1 MDSALKQRLI
11 GAAVLVALAMIFL
24 PMLLKGPDT
33 AEPDAARVPLEMPS
47 APDQEFETRELPLVA
62 PSPVTGEGGVLGMDP
77 RPAASDDPNAVATV
91 DQTGQPAPRADFDPS
106 AEPVTVPAPAD
117 ASGTVPAVDA
127 ATGLPP
133 APASTA
139 SVPAATGAATAT
151 AAPATPTPAAVPV
164 ATPPPAPLP
173 ASAAGGRYM
182 VNVGSF
188 SNLDNA
194 RGLADRL
201 RSAGLPLSSESVDV
215 AGKPAMRLRV
225 GPYGD
230 RTAAEAARLRV
241 ESVAGGTATV
251 VALDGAAR
259 AAPSAAPAAAAA
271 RPAAATPAP
280 RAATASRVGFA
291 VQLGALSSEADANA
305 LRDRARAAGF
315 VAFHQRVDTDRGA
328 VWRVR
333 VGPEADRASADRLRE
348 SVVAKL
354 GIGEA
359 MVVSHP

>member
-33 AEPDAARVPLEMPS
+33 AEPDAARVPLEMPL
-47 APDQEFETRELPLVA
+47 APDQAFETRELPLTA
-62 PSPVTGEGGVLGMDP
+62 PGPVSADGGVLGMQT
-77 RPAASDDPNAVATV
+77 RPAAGDDPNALATV
-91 DQTGQPAPRADFDPS
+91 DQSGQPAARTEFDPA
-106 AEPVTVPAPAD
+106 AEPQPLPEPGAVQ
-117 ASGTVPAVDA
+117 AVDA
-127 ATGLPP
+127 ATGLAEASAPVRAAAP
-133 APASTA
+133 APTVAPAPVAAPAPAPAQPLPASTA
-139 SVPAATGAATAT
+139 A
-151 AAPATPTPAAVPV
+151 
-164 ATPPPAPLP
+164 
-173 ASAAGGRYM
+173 GRYV
-182 VNVGSF
+182 VNVGSY

-194 RGLADRL
+194 RALADRL
-201 RSAGLPLSSESVDV
+201 RAAGLPLSSESVDV

-241 ESVAGGTATV
+241 ESVAGGSATV
-251 VALDGAAR
+251 VTLDGAAR
-259 AAPSAAPAAAAA
+259 AAGAPAAS
-271 RPAAATPAP
+271 AP
-280 RAATASRVGFA
+280 RAATASSVGFA

-315 VAFHQRVDTDRGA
+315 VAFQQRVDTDRGA

-348 SVVAKL
+348 SAVAKL
-354 GIGEA
+354 GMKDAI
-359 MVVSHP
+359 VVPHP

>member
-62 PSPVTGEGGVLGMDP
+62 PSPVTAEGGVLGMAP
-77 RPAASDDPNAVATV
+77 RPAPAGDDPNAVATV
-91 DQTGQPAPRADFDPS
+91 DQTGQPAARADFDPS
-106 AEPVTVPAPAD
+106 AEPLPAPD
-117 ASGTVPAVDA
+117 AGTVQAVDA
-127 ATGLPP
+127 ATGLAQ
-133 APASTA
+133 APAAAT
-139 SVPAATGAATAT
+139 PAATPAAE
-151 AAPATPTPAAVPV
+151 PTPAAAPAAALPV
-164 ATPPPAPLP
+164 
-173 ASAAGGRYM
+173 SAAAGRYV

-194 RGLADRL
+194 RALADRL
-201 RSAGLPLSSESVDV
+201 RAAGLPLTSESVDV
-215 AGKPAMRLRV
+215 SGKPAMRLRV

-241 ESVAGGTATV
+241 ESVAGGSATV
-251 VALDGAAR
+251 VALDGSAR
-259 AAPSAAPAAAAA
+259 AAAPTATAAAKPAAAAPAA
-271 RPAAATPAP
+271 

-333 VGPEADRASADRLRE
+333 VGPEADRTSAERLRE
-348 SVVAKL
+348 SVEAKL
-354 GIGEA
+354 GFKDAI
-359 MVVSHP
+359 VVPHP

>member
-62 PSPVTGEGGVLGMDP
+62 PSPVTAEGGVLGMET
-77 RPAASDDPNAVATV
+77 RPASDDPNAVATV
-91 DQTGQPAPRADFDPS
+91 DQTGQPAARADFDPA
-106 AEPVTVPAPAD
+106 AEPAPAPGT
-117 ASGTVPAVDA
+117 GTVPAVDA
-127 ATGLPP
+127 ATGLAQAPAAAP
-133 APASTA
+133 APA
-139 SVPAATGAATAT
+139 AT
-151 AAPATPTPAAVPV
+151 APATPAPAAPA
-164 ATPPPAPLP
+164 ATPTPAPLP
-173 ASAAGGRYM
+173 ASAAAGRYV

-194 RGLADRL
+194 RSLADRL
-201 RSAGLPLSSESVDV
+201 RAAGLPLTSESVDV
-215 AGKPAMRLRV
+215 SGKPAMRLRV

-241 ESVAGGTATV
+241 ESVAGGSATV

-259 AAPSAAPAAAAA
+259 TAAAAPAA
-271 RPAAATPAP
+271 RPAASAPASAPAPAPAP

-333 VGPEADRASADRLRE
+333 VGPEADRASADTLRE
-348 SVVAKL
+348 SVIGKL
-354 GIGEA
+354 GLKDAI
-359 MVVSHP
+359 VVPHP

>member
-47 APDQEFETRELPLVA
+47 APDQAFETRELPLTA
-62 PSPVTGEGGVLGMDP
+62 PGPVTADGGVLGMQP
-77 RPAASDDPNAVATV
+77 RPATSDDPNAVATV
-91 DQTGQPAPRADFDPS
+91 DQSGQPAARTEFDPD
-106 AEPVTVPAPAD
+106 AEPKPAPGP
-117 ASGTVPAVDA
+117 GTVQAVDA
-127 ATGLPP
+127 ATGLAEASAP
-133 APASTA
+133 APAAT
-139 SVPAATGAATAT
+139 PAPV
-151 AAPATPTPAAVPV
+151 AAPAPAPA
-164 ATPPPAPLP
+164 APLP
-173 ASAAGGRYM
+173 ASTAAGRFA
-182 VNVGSF
+182 VNVGSY

-194 RGLADRL
+194 RALADRL
-201 RSAGLPLSSESVDV
+201 RAAGLPLSSESVDV

-241 ESVAGGTATV
+241 ESVAGGSATV
-251 VALDGAAR
+251 VTLDGAAR
-259 AAPSAAPAAAAA
+259 TAGAPSA
-271 RPAAATPAP
+271 PAP
-280 RAATASRVGFA
+280 RAATASSVGFA

-348 SVVAKL
+348 SVLAKL
-354 GIGEA
+354 GTKDAI
-359 MVVSHP
+359 VVPHP

>member
-33 AEPDAARVPLEMPS
+33 AQPDAARVPLEMPS
-47 APDQEFETRELPLVA
+47 APDQEFETRELPLTA
-62 PSPVTGEGGVLGMDP
+62 PAAVTGEGGVLGMD
-77 RPAASDDPNAVATV
+77 RRLAASDDPNAVATV
-91 DQTGQPAPRADFDPS
+91 DQTNAPAARSAFDPGAEAAPAPDN
-106 AEPVTVPAPAD
+106 
-117 ASGTVPAVDA
+117 GTVTAVDA
-127 ATGLPP
+127 ATGEAQAP
-133 APASTA
+133 APTL
-139 SVPAATGAATAT
+139 PAATPAVAPTPAPPAAALPAT
-151 AAPATPTPAAVPV
+151 AAA
-164 ATPPPAPLP
+164 
-173 ASAAGGRYM
+173 GRYV

-194 RGLADRL
+194 RSLAGRL
-201 RSAGLPLSSESVDV
+201 RAAGLPLTSESVDV

-241 ESVAGGTATV
+241 ESVAGGSATV
-251 VALDGAAR
+251 LALDGVAR
-259 AAPSAAPAAAAA
+259 AAS
-271 RPAAATPAP
+271 AATPAVARP
-280 RAATASRVGFA
+280 AVAPPTTRAATASGVGFA
-291 VQLGALSSEADANA
+291 VQLGALSSEADANG

-354 GIGEA
+354 GLKDAI
-359 MVVSHP
+359 VVAHP

>member
-24 PMLLKGPDT
+24 PMLLKGPDIT
-33 AEPDAARVPLEMPS
+33 DTDAAQVPLVMPA
-47 APDQEFETRELPLVA
+47 APDQEFETRELPLTA
-62 PSPVTGEGGVLGMDP
+62 PSPVTADGGVLGMQA
-77 RPAASDDPNAVATV
+77 RPGTSDDPNAVATV
-91 DQTGQPAPRADFDPS
+91 DQAGQPAPRIEFDPG
-106 AEPVTVPAPAD
+106 AEAAADAPA
-117 ASGTVPAVDA
+117 GIVQAVDA
-127 ATGLPP
+127 ATGL
-133 APASTA
+133 AE
-139 SVPAATGAATAT
+139 V
-151 AAPATPTPAAVPV
+151 PAAVPPGSPAAAPV
-164 ATPPPAPLP
+164 ATPAPAPAAPAAPLP
-173 ASAAGGRYM
+173 AAAAAGRYV
-182 VNVGSF
+182 VNVGSY

-194 RGLADRL
+194 RALADRL
-201 RSAGLPLSSESVDV
+201 RSAGLPLGSESVDV

-241 ESVAGGTATV
+241 ESVTGGSATV
-251 VALDGAAR
+251 VALDGAPR
-259 AAPSAAPAAAAA
+259 AAASPSPASPSPAASTPAAP
-271 RPAAATPAP
+271 PPV

-348 SVVAKL
+348 SVATKL
-354 GIGEA
+354 GYRDAI
-359 MVVSHP
+359 VVPHP

>member
-47 APDQEFETRELPLVA
+47 APDQAFETRELPLVA
-62 PSPVTGEGGVLGMDP
+62 PSPVTAEGGVLGMEP

-91 DQTGQPAPRADFDPS
+91 DQTGQPAARTEFDPA
-106 AEPVTVPAPAD
+106 AEPAPAPD
-117 ASGTVPAVDA
+117 TGTVPAVDA
-127 ATGLPP
+127 ATGLAPTP
-133 APASTA
+133 APA
-139 SVPAATGAATAT
+139 AAPVAAATAPVT
-151 AAPATPTPAAVPV
+151 PPAAAAPAPAPA
-164 ATPPPAPLP
+164 PPAPLP
-173 ASAAGGRYM
+173 ASAAAGRYA

-201 RSAGLPLSSESVDV
+201 RAAGLPLTSESVDV

-241 ESVAGGTATV
+241 ESVAGGPATV
-251 VALDGAAR
+251 VALDGSAR
-259 AAPSAAPAAAAA
+259 AAAPVAAAPAAAM
-271 RPAAATPAP
+271 PVP
-280 RAATASRVGFA
+280 RAATAIRVGFA

-305 LRDRARAAGF
+305 MRDRARAAGF
-315 VAFHQRVDTDRGA
+315 VAFHQRVVTERGA

-333 VGPEADRASADRLRE
+333 VGPEADRASAERLRE
-348 SVVAKL
+348 SVAAKL
-354 GIGEA
+354 GFKDAI
-359 MVVSHP
+359 VVPHP

>member
-62 PSPVTGEGGVLGMDP
+62 PSPVTAEGGVLGMTP
-77 RPAASDDPNAVATV
+77 RPAATSDDPNAVATV
-91 DQTGQPAPRADFDPS
+91 DQTGQPAPRADFDPL
-106 AEPVTVPAPAD
+106 AEPTPTPEA
-117 ASGTVPAVDA
+117 GTVQAVDA
-127 ATGLPP
+127 ATGLAQAPVVAAPAPAAPAAPAVPAVPAVAPTPGAAVSPP
-133 APASTA
+133 APL
-139 SVPAATGAATAT
+139 
-151 AAPATPTPAAVPV
+151 
-164 ATPPPAPLP
+164 PAPLP
-173 ASAAGGRYM
+173 ASAAAGRYA

-201 RSAGLPLSSESVDV
+201 RAAGLPLSSESVDV

-241 ESVAGGTATV
+241 ESVAGGSATV

-259 AAPSAAPAAAAA
+259 AAPADVPVAA
-271 RPAAATPAP
+271 RPAAAAPAP

-333 VGPEADRASADRLRE
+333 VGPEADRASAETLRE
-348 SVVAKL
+348 SVAGKL
-354 GIGEA
+354 GLKDAI
-359 MVVSHP
+359 VVPHP